1 MRNVR
6 SVELYTGSREEKLPD
21 FSPDFPYL
29 ASRAELDYYGTSFV
43 PWHWHRAVELFYM
56 ESGELRYYTPGG
68 TRVFPAGSGGMVNSN
83 VLHKTDF
90 RIQRERNVQLLHLF
104 HPDLIG
110 GTPGSRMDQRYVAP
124 VVSASRPELIALYPE
139 NPEQA
144 EILRLIRQAFQ
155 IPETEFG
162 YELQIR
168 EALSR
173 IWLKMIKLVWNEVQ
187 NPDGGQNRETGKI
200 KQMLAY
206 VHEHFAEKI
215 PVARLA
221 EEAFLS
227 ERECYRVFQN
237 CLHMTP
243 SEYIR
248 SYRLQMACQMLAEGR
263 RSVTETGH
271 ACGFGQSS
279 YFGKLFREQMG
290 CTPLEYQRKWQ
301 NRNKN

>member
-43 PWHWHRAVELFYM
+43 PWHWH
-56 ESGELRYYTPGG
+56 PGRG
-68 TRVFPAGSGGMVNSN
+68 TVLYGMVNSN

-155 IPETEFG
+155 MG
-162 YELQIR
+162 HR
-168 EALSR
+168 RSR
-173 IWLKMIKLVWNEVQ
+173 SRGVHH
-187 NPDGGQNRETGKI
+187 GGAAGQNRSGF
-200 KQMLAY
+200 
-206 VHEHFAEKI
+206 FAECDAVYESYTGI
-215 PVARLA
+215 CVSVCHAGRAANRGTDRTIGGVSA
-221 EEAFLS
+221 ES
-227 ERECYRVFQN
+227 V
-237 CLHMTP
+237 
-243 SEYIR
+243 
-248 SYRLQMACQMLAEGR
+248 GR
-263 RSVTETGH
+263 
-271 ACGFGQSS
+271 
-279 YFGKLFREQMG
+279 
-290 CTPLEYQRKWQ
+290 
-301 NRNKN
+301 